1 VQAVYLGRGTPF
13 ADRRDER
20 RFGYNPVD
28 RARAEWDPARFHAA
42 AGLAEPWVTWPRC
55 PIFRRDAG
63 AKRLDH
69 DPAFGTLWYR
79 DLDRDGRGGQSL
91 RRTRRLLQ
99 ALPAARRRA
108 LRPIRADGTFGEPQ
122 LLTSRNAVASTFGLR
137 GAEYAPNVE
146 TWLPGK
152 ARG

>member
-1 VQAVYLGRGTPF
+1 VQALYLGRGTPF

-79 DLDRDGRGGQSL
+79 DLDRDEPIVMVEVVNHSAEPDGSFKRYLLRVDARCGRSG
-91 RRTRRLLQ
+91 
-99 ALPAARRRA
+99 PM
-108 LRPIRADGTFGEPQ
+108 EPSA
-122 LLTSRNAVASTFGLR
+122 SRS
-137 GAEYAPNVE
+137 Y
-146 TWLPGK
+146 
-152 ARG
+152 